1 MKRLLILF
9 VALLG
14 AGSFAFGQATT
25 MPSAEVPWKVLIT
38 PFRIMGNTTGREWV
52 AGAIQENLRAQLTG
66 IPGLMPIDG
75 QPINNGESDAIAAG
89 KNAGAVL
96 VVFGTCEIADN
107 DLRAIGQVD
116 DVYTGRVLTS
126 LKATGPVGQLFA
138 VEDNLSN
145 QLSAALPH
153 PEGYAAT
160 PQTNVPQEPPSP
172 PQQTY
177 VAPAP
182 SYYGSGYA
190 PQYSY
195 YYGDPGYSYSEPYS
209 YYYGGYPYYGP
220 YLYGGIGFGYYGH
233 GYGGFRGGFGGFRG
247 GGFGGG
253 FHGGGF
259 GGGHGGGHG
268 R

>member
-1 MKRLLILF
+1 MKSLLIMLA
-9 VALLG
+9 ALLSV
-14 AGSFAFGQATT
+14 GSYALGQATT
-25 MPSAEVPWKVLIT
+25 MPSAEAPWKVLIT
-38 PFRIMGNTTGREWV
+38 PFHLVGNTTGREWV

-66 IPGLMPIDG
+66 IPGLLPIDG
-75 QPINNGESDAIAAG
+75 QAVNDNPADAIAAG

-96 VVFGTCEIADN
+96 VVYGTCEIADN
-107 DLRAIGQVD
+107 DLRAIGQID
-116 DVYTGRVLTS
+116 DVYTGRALAS

-160 PQTNVPQEPPSP
+160 PQTSVPEQPANP

-177 VAPAP
+177 VYPAP
-182 SYYGSGYA
+182 SYYGYSA
-190 PQYSY
+190 PDYSY
-195 YYGDPGYSYSEPYS
+195 YYGYPGYTYSEPYS

-220 YLYGGIGFGYYGH
+220 YFYGGIGFGYYGH
-233 GYGGFRGGFGGFRG
+233 GFGGFRG

-259 GGGHGGGHG
+259 GGGGFHGGGGGHG